1 MKQQPSFSKPPRSIW
16 ENIFAFSPNRDTLGA
31 TSYFIV
37 DNQANILI
45 DSPSWDETTAE
56 FLQERGGVKWLFITH
71 RGGIGK
77 AEKIQQALGCDI
89 LIQEQEAYL
98 LPESR
103 LVTFQYEQELSDRS
117 VVFWTPG
124 HSPGSSCLYYSGY
137 GGILFAGR
145 HLLPNLQGQPLPLR
159 TAKTFHWPRQ
169 IKSVRSLV
177 ERFSPQTLRYIC
189 PGANTGALRGDRFI
203 DDAYQKL
210 ANLDFDVCLETQPL
224 L

>member
-1 MKQQPSFSKPPRSIW
+1 MKQQFSLSKPPRSLW
-16 ENIFAFSPNRDTLGA
+16 ENIFAFSPNRDTLGG

-45 DSPSWDETTAE
+45 DSPVWDETTAE
-56 FLQERGGVKWLFITH
+56 FLKEQGGVKWLLITH

-77 AEKIQQALGCDI
+77 AQKIQQAFGCDI

-98 LPESR
+98 LPESPV
-103 LVTFQYEQELSDRS
+103 VTFQYEFELSDRS
-117 VVFWTPG
+117 VALWTPG
-124 HSPGSSCLYYSGY
+124 HSPGSSCFYFAGNA
-137 GGILFAGR
+137 GVLFTGR

-169 IKSVRSLV
+169 IRSVRFLV

-210 ANLDFDVCLETQPL
+210 ANLDLELCLQTQPL

>member
-1 MKQQPSFSKPPRSIW
+1 MTQQLSFSKPPRPIW
-16 ENIFAFSPNRDTLGA
+16 ENIFAFSPNRDTLGG

-37 DNQANILI
+37 DNEANILI
-45 DSPSWDETTAE
+45 DSPPWNETSLE
-56 FLQERGGVKWLFITH
+56 FLQERGGVKRLFLTH

-77 AEKIQQALGCDI
+77 AKKIQQALGCDI

-98 LPESR
+98 LPESK
-103 LVTFQYEQELSDRS
+103 VATFQYELELSDRS
-117 VVFWTPG
+117 MVFWTPG
-124 HSPGSSCLYYSGY
+124 HSPASSCLYYSSY
-137 GGILFAGR
+137 GGVLFAGR

-169 IKSVRSLV
+169 IRSVRSLV

-189 PGANTGALRGDRFI
+189 PGANTGALRGVGFI

-210 ANLDFDVCLETQPL
+210 TELDLDLCLQTKPML
-224 L
+224 